1 MFQAYSRAEVV
12 WHFPSDVSAI
22 IQAFRE
28 IPNFCFPDIETVKL
42 EKAIEARA
50 EHFTFTLTDEDGERV
65 YGICMRFLDKGKNG
79 RYDYS
84 RRPRH
89 CLCVITKN
97 PFFVMFRALLLQ
109 VHSMALLDQTESL
122 LSSCQWHFLEH
133 VYRHSPPTSSKDHI
147 AVPRSIPHFRFA
159 PFFLSPRATT
169 TGSAQIIAPLLEVL
183 GIERLFLI
191 LSAILCENR
200 VIFVATD
207 METLSSSVHAAAAL
221 LLPFKWQHIFI
232 PMLPSKLITYAAS
245 PVPFVIGVRRYLLP
259 VLVKEALSD
268 VIIVDAD
275 SGECT
280 VMGEVNV
287 CDLLGANAAASGS
300 TTATG
305 MDMMRAGV
313 KNLMFSS
320 KETAVGGGAGG
331 PDPSVMQVIL
341 TDLRNV
347 MKRRPSVQTKSG
359 IATRLGQ
366 SAADTSK
373 DK

>member
-1 MFQAYSRAEVV
+1 
-12 WHFPSDVSAI
+12 
-22 IQAFRE
+22 
-28 IPNFCFPDIETVKL
+28 
-42 EKAIEARA
+42 
-50 EHFTFTLTDEDGERV
+50 
-65 YGICMRFLDKGKNG
+65 MRFLDKGKNG

-89 CLCVITKN
+89 CLCVVTKN
-97 PFFVMFRALLLQ
+97 PFFVMFRSLLLQ
-109 VHSMALLDQTESL
+109 VHSMALLDQTTEL
-122 LSSCQWHFLEH
+122 TSSCQWHFLEH

-147 AVPRSIPHFRFA
+147 AVPRSIPHFRYA

-169 TGSAQIIAPLLEVL
+169 TGSAQVIAPLLEVL

-200 VIFVATD
+200 IIFVATD
-207 METLSSSVHAAAAL
+207 MDTLSNAVHAAAAL

-232 PMLPSKLITYAAS
+232 PLLPSKLITYAAS

-287 CDLLGANAAASGS
+287 CDLLGAQATASAS
-300 TTATG
+300 STATG

-320 KETAVGGGAGG
+320 KETATTGGAGG

-347 MKRRPSVQTKSG
+347 MKRRPSTQTKSG

-373 DK
+373 DKYVLISYN